1 MGVKTFPTA
10 CDGGGEWERVS
21 KREWDGAIVISLGD
35 FYRAISPAL
44 SREHMETLL
53 NTLIAPHLPHF
64 ASDSPLV
71 VNKTLSSRYVF
82 NPFFRVDKA
91 YACVL

>member
-1 MGVKTFPTA
+1 ME
-10 CDGGGEWERVS
+10 GGEWERERVS

-64 ASDSPLV
+64 TSDSLLG
-71 VNKTLSSRYVF
+71 VNITLSAHYVF
-82 NPFFRVDKA
+82 NPVFHIDKA
-91 YACVL
+91 YAYVSQKTMRK